1 MLAVFLRAL
10 VAPVYLVL
18 LAALGPL
25 AALGL
30 AVAFFQGVL
39 GHPEITYFVPLA
51 AGVLLIALG
60 SDYNI
65 FLVGRIWDEAE
76 RLPLREAIVAAGSG
90 ASHAISAAGLVLSAS
105 FAALAL
111 VPVEAFQQ
119 LAFVLAVGPADRRL
133 HRPDRAHPGGH
144 VARRRALELAEPS
157 PRHAPAHA
165 AAGTGGS
172 SDRRDSCAGAKG
184 HSPGHLTG
192 TPGASR
198 GRTGGSARPLL
209 WRRDGG
215 DRDRRHRPRDRRGT
229 AAPQFVSAGRSGTV
243 ELRDGAS
250 STNSG
255 VL

>member
-1 MLAVFLRAL
+1 MTLVLAVFLRAL

-18 LAALGPL
+18 LAALGPV

-39 GHPEITYFVPLA
+39 GQPEITYFVPLA

-111 VPVEAFQQ
+111 VPIAAFQQ
-119 LAFVLAVGPADRRL
+119 LAFVLAAGLLIDAFIVRTVLTPAVMSLVGERSSWPSRRL
-133 HRPDRAHPGGH
+133 ETPRRARVPGPEPRPDLLPRDDAATQPVLTEPSRPAPSPTTRQAGHRALTA
-144 VARRRALELAEPS
+144 VAVAVLGVAVAVLRRHTGRRR
-157 PRHAPAHA
+157 R
-165 AAGTGGS
+165 
-172 SDRRDSCAGAKG
+172 
-184 HSPGHLTG
+184 
-192 TPGASR
+192 
-198 GRTGGSARPLL
+198 
-209 WRRDGG
+209 
-215 DRDRRHRPRDRRGT
+215 
-229 AAPQFVSAGRSGTV
+229 
-243 ELRDGAS
+243 
-250 STNSG
+250 
-255 VL
+255 

>member
-90 ASHAISAAGLVLSAS
+90 ASHAISAAGLVLVG
-105 FAALAL
+105 L
-111 VPVEAFQQ
+111 VRRARAGAGRGLPPARVRARR
-119 LAFVLAVGPADRRL
+119 GPAHRRL
-133 HRPDRAHPGGH
+133 HRPDRAHPGRH
-144 VARRRALELAEPS
+144 VARR
-157 PRHAPAHA
+157 
-165 AAGTGGS
+165 
-172 SDRRDSCAGAKG
+172 
-184 HSPGHLTG
+184 
-192 TPGASR
+192 
-198 GRTGGSARPLL
+198 
-209 WRRDGG
+209 
-215 DRDRRHRPRDRRGT
+215 
-229 AAPQFVSAGRSGTV
+229 
-243 ELRDGAS
+243 
-250 STNSG
+250 
-255 VL
+255 